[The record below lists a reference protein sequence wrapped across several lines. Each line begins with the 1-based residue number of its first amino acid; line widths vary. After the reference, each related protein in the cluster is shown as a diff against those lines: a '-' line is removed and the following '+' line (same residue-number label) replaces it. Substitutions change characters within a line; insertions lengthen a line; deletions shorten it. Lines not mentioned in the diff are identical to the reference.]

1 MSRLLAAGFS
11 RVFKKKTFYICLIIM
26 AVDGVLNA
34 LSVYSDKARGY
45 TSSLDNV
52 FFEYV
57 PFIPILMSVFCAL
70 FIGTEYSDGTM
81 RNKIV
86 SGHRRSIIY
95 LSNFIICAAAGLMM
109 CGAYFITYL
118 GLGIPLVGFFTGG
131 MAVMALVGCSAALLL
146 AVTGIFTLIALTVKS
161 KSASAVT
168 SIILAFTMILA
179 AGVLYSLLQS
189 PEYYHDYEIYG
200 YGGEDYM
207 GEETED
213 NYEFGFHMEFHAEG
227 GDAPVSDMNAAE
239 SGLIPNP
246 NYISG
251 VKRQIYQF
259 IVEFTPG
266 GQAILI
272 GSRDVSNPLLL
283 AGYSMI
289 IAVVTTAAGLIKFNK
304 MNLN

>member
-1 MSRLLAAGFS
+1 MSKLLTAGFS

-26 AVDGVLNA
+26 AVNGVLNA
-34 LSVYSDKARGY
+34 LSIYSDKALGY
-45 TSSLDNV
+45 NSTLDSI

-86 SGHRRSIIY
+86 SGHKRSTIY

-118 GLGIPLVGFFTGG
+118 GLGIPLVGFFTE
-131 MAVMALVGCSAALLL
+131 AIIALVGCSAALLL

-161 KSASAVT
+161 KSASAVI
-168 SIILAFTMILA
+168 SIILAFTMIFV
-179 AGVLYSLLQS
+179 AGILYSLLQQ
-189 PEYYHDYEIYG
+189 PEYYHEYG
-200 YGGEDYM
+200 YIGMDYQDDA
-207 GEETED
+207 TSD
-213 NYEFGFHMEFHAEG
+213 NYEFGLHMEFNMEEMNPL
-227 GDAPVSDMNAAE
+227 DSDNNAAE
-239 SGLIPNP
+239 PELIPNP
-246 NYISG
+246 SYISG

-259 IVEFTPG
+259 ILDFTPG

-272 GSRDVSNPLLL
+272 SSRDVSNPLLL
-283 AGYSMI
+283 AGYSI
-289 IAVVTTAAGLIKFNK
+289 IISVVTTAAGLIKFNK